1 MKKVLCVLAAG
12 ALAGALLAGC
22 GASAVEAGQD
32 AAQAQ
37 YYPYNGV
44 TSRNLSNPD
53 DYNYAGPLDY
63 SDLNNLNLLTQ
74 VKQYNQL
81 ECMTR
86 RFDTI
91 HYTTQWSVVV
101 PQMMPDSY
109 SILNTDL
116 TLHKDVN
123 GYWQSNNLT
132 VALRPNYE
140 YESDGTGIS
149 VSANGYE
156 KYLWKDYLRQTDDRY
171 VLDICAHE
179 SITEDVP
186 TLEIYG
192 TPLDWNYPTER
203 VRILH
208 PYYEDDTATVFNVA
222 LNRDIGNGSI
232 ATWVDQG
239 IVTVENSYMDGDM
252 AVIQICY
259 APGDPDYRLD
269 ETYYVDTT
277 NDVIRHFVQSQTQV
291 STNTL
296 IYKYETSQEVNTDF
310 DEKTDEI
317 NAAIH
322 AKDGELQQTSFVIDG
337 KKMQI
342 LLSLGEDYGVAAK
355 SDYGDGYRSLR
366 KLGTITEQDGV
377 LQ

>member
-22 GASAVEAGQD
+22 GASAVDAGQD
-32 AAQAQ
+32 AAQTQ

-63 SDLNNLNLLTQ
+63 SDLNNLNLLAQ

-101 PQMMPDSY
+101 PKMMPDSY

-116 TLHKDVN
+116 TLHKDAN

-132 VALRPNYE
+132 VALKPVYE
-140 YESDGTGIS
+140 WDGAGNI
-149 VSANGYE
+149 VGVNEY
-156 KYLWKDYLRQTDDRY
+156 KKRLWKDYLRQTNDHY
-171 VLDICAHE
+171 VLDISADAA
-179 SITEDVP
+179 SSDNSA
-186 TLEIYG
+186 TLELSE
-192 TPLDWNYPTER
+192 TPLDWNYPAHR
-203 VRILH
+203 VRVLH
-208 PYYEDDTATVFNVA
+208 PYYTDDTATVFNVA
-222 LNRDIGNGSI
+222 LNRDIGNSSI

-239 IVTVENSYMDGDM
+239 IVTVENAYMDGSM

-259 APGDPDYRLD
+259 VPGDPDYRID

-277 NDVIRHFVQSQTQV
+277 NDVICHFVQSQTQV

-322 AKDGELQQTSFVIDG
+322 AKDGKLQQTSFEVDG
-337 KKMQI
+337 KKFKI
-342 LLSLGEDYGVAAK
+342 LFSLGKYCLTGGEGTYGRA
-355 SDYGDGYRSLR
+355 LR
-366 KLGTITEQDGV
+366 DLGTCINGAYV

>member
-22 GASAVEAGQD
+22 GASAVDAGQD
-32 AAQAQ
+32 AAQTQ

-44 TSRNLSNPD
+44 TSRNLGNPD

-63 SDLNNLNLLTQ
+63 SDLNNLNLLSR

-81 ECMTR
+81 ECMVR

-91 HYTTQWSVVV
+91 HYTTQWSVAAPEMVA
-101 PQMMPDSY
+101 
-109 SILNTDL
+109 SIVYTTLNTDL
-116 TLHKDVN
+116 TLHKDAN

-140 YESDGTGIS
+140 RDDAGNIVS
-149 VSANGYE
+149 VNWYE

-171 VLDICAHE
+171 VLDISVRE
-179 SITEDVP
+179 SKDGNEA
-186 TLEIYG
+186 TLEYGG
-192 TPLDWNYPTER
+192 TPFDWNYPLDW

-208 PYYEDDTATVFNVA
+208 PYYEDDTASVFNVA

-259 APGDPDYRLD
+259 TPGNPDYRLD

-322 AKDGELQQTSFVIDG
+322 AKDGELQQTSFIIDG

-342 LLSLGEDYGVAAK
+342 LFSLDVNYGVATE